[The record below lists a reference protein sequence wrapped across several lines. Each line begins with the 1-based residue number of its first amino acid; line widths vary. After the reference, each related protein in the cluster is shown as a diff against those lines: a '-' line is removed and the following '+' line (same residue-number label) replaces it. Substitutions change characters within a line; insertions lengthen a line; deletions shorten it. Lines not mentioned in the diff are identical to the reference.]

1 MTPARFRSCTRLLRG
16 ITILVELNRIKIH
29 EIVAKKDRLNVELQ
43 TLARLIGE
51 DRFADQK
58 LLSSMSR
65 RIGHTLAELNSRKL
79 ELSSAHKKEIK
90 YDRAKTLLNQRIR
103 KHEIE
108 NEDESLLELTT
119 SSLTSKSIGQC
130 ATRNES

>member
-16 ITILVELNRIKIH
+16 IAILAELNRIKMH

-65 RIGHTLAELNSRKL
+65 RIGHTWAELNSTKL

-90 YDRAKTLLNQRIR
+90 YDRAKTLLTQRLR

-108 NEDESLLELTT
+108 NEDESLLELT
-119 SSLTSKSIGQC
+119 SLSLTSKSIGQC
-130 ATRNES
+130 ATRKES

>member
-16 ITILVELNRIKIH
+16 ITILAELNRIKMH
-29 EIVAKKDRLNVELQ
+29 EVIAKRERLNVELQ

-65 RIGHTLAELNSRKL
+65 RIGHTWAELNSTKL

-90 YDRAKTLLNQRIR
+90 YDRAKTLLTQRLR

-108 NEDESLLELTT
+108 NEDESLLELT
-119 SSLTSKSIGQC
+119 SLSLTSKSIGQC
-130 ATRNES
+130 ATRKES

>member
-1 MTPARFRSCTRLLRG
+1 MTPARFRSRTRLLRG
-16 ITILVELNRIKIH
+16 ITILAELNRIKIH

-58 LLSSMSR
+58 LLSSMSK
-65 RIGHTLAELNSRKL
+65 RIGHTLAELNSTKL
-79 ELSSAHKKEIK
+79 ELSSAHRKEIK

-108 NEDESLLELTT
+108 NEDESLLELT
-119 SSLTSKSIGQC
+119 SLSFTSKSIGQC

>member
-16 ITILVELNRIKIH
+16 ITILAELNRIKMH
-29 EIVAKKDRLNVELQ
+29 EVIAKRERLNVELQ

-65 RIGHTLAELNSRKL
+65 RIGHTLAELNSTKL

-90 YDRAKTLLNQRIR
+90 YDRAKTLLTQRLR

-108 NEDESLLELTT
+108 NEDESLLELT
-119 SSLTSKSIGQC
+119 SLSLTSKSIGQC
-130 ATRNES
+130 ATRKES

>member
-1 MTPARFRSCTRLLRG
+1 MTPVRFRSCTRLLRG
-16 ITILVELNRIKIH
+16 ITILAELNRIKIH

-65 RIGHTLAELNSRKL
+65 RIGHTLTELNSTKL

-90 YDRAKTLLNQRIR
+90 YDRAKTLLTQRIR

-108 NEDESLLELTT
+108 SEEESLLELT
-119 SSLTSKSIGQC
+119 SLSLTSISVGQS
-130 ATRNES
+130 ATRKQS